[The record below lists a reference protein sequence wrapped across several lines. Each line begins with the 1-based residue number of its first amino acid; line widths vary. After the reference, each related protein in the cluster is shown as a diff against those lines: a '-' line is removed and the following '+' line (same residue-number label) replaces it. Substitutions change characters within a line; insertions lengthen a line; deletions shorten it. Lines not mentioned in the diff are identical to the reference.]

1 MNGNDHSIPY
11 ETHNFPSKKLREIDS
26 ETTQFIVD
34 AEQNTTCRVLVD
46 ILDAWTEFADTQSVR
61 WWANSG
67 TLIGAVRHQGL
78 IPWDNDIDIGIKVED
93 YLCITRDLFG
103 GTDLMTGRYKNE
115 LIPGYTISRAM
126 AGFRV
131 QAIGRLT
138 PFMDIFACDIHPA
151 DRESVRYCT
160 PVIHGVSKFYTAEI
174 FPQDSIQLC
183 DIDGPDPLPTLQFEG
198 RAIHVPRNSIAILKR
213 QYGDDI
219 LSHMYYSEV
228 TNGLGHSTALI
239 RIGELF
245 ESFIVPL
252 ATSFT
257 EMAGF
262 DRMRS
267 TDISPDRDLSF
278 QIGKI
283 IFAIFETEYKTIGDV
298 GRSIST
304 IRDDSFGYWV
314 DYLLN

>member
-11 ETHNFPSKKLREIDS
+11 ETHNFPSKKVREIDS

-46 ILDAWTEFADTQSVR
+46 MLDAWTEFADTQSVR
-61 WWANSG
+61 WWAHSG

-78 IPWDNDIDIGIKVED
+78 IPWDNDIDLGIMRED
-93 YLCITRDLFG
+93 YLRIIRNLFG
-103 GTDLMTGRYKNE
+103 GIDSMTGRYKNE
-115 LIPGYTISRAM
+115 LIPGYTISKAL
-126 AGFRV
+126 AGFRIQV
-131 QAIGRLT
+131 VGRLT
-138 PFMDIFACDIHPA
+138 PFMDIFACDLHPA

-160 PVIHGVSKFYTAEI
+160 PVIRGVSKYYTAEV
-174 FPQDSIQLC
+174 FSRDSIQLC
-183 DIDGPDPLPTLQFEG
+183 DLDGPDPLPTLQFEG
-198 RAIHVPRNSIAILKR
+198 RAIPVPRNSIAILKR

-245 ESFIVPL
+245 ESIILPL
-252 ATSFT
+252 GMYTA
-257 EMAGF
+257 EIAGF
-262 DRMRS
+262 ERMRS
-267 TDISPDRDLSF
+267 TDISPDRNLSF
-278 QIGKI
+278 QISKTL
-283 IFAIFETEYKTIGDV
+283 FAIFETEYKTIGDV
-298 GRSIST
+298 GRSIGT
-304 IRDDSFGYWV
+304 IRDDSFRYWV